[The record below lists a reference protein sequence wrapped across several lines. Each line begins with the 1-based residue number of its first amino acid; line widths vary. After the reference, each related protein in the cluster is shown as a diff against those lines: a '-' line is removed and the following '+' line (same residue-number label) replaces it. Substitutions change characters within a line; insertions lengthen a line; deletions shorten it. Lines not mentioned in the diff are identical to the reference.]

1 MSLTRALDNVLIEQ
15 AHDALENGT
24 PVRITADIRNVNRTV
39 GTMLGYEITRR
50 YGEDGLPDNT
60 IDLTLNGTG
69 GQSIGASFRV
79 ARRFASS
86 GETNDYAGKGL
97 SGGRMGDQADR
108 RDHLRSAYE
117 CDRR

>member
-1 MSLTRALDNVLIEQ
+1 MQSGPVPGTVLHQTIEQNHELDTALDNVLIEQ

-50 YGEDGLPDNT
+50 YGEEGLPDNT

-69 GQSIGASFRV
+69 GNPSARSFRV

-86 GETNDYAGKGL
+86 VRRTT
-97 SGGRMGDQADR
+97 MQAR
-108 RDHLRSAYE
+108 A
-117 CDRR
+117 CPAAAW